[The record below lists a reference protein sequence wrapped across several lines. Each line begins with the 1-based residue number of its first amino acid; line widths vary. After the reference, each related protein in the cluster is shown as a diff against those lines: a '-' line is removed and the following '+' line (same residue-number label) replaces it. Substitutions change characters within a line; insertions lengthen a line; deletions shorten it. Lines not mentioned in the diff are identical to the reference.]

1 MNLNFY
7 TLLKKVTIGL
17 TLVYIGLVF
26 SQATSPDAGSSECE
40 CGKPVNVWYK
50 VSTDDLTYGQVVQL
64 DMSKGT
70 SFSDQRFVYIIVKDL
85 ANNDDIVLVF
95 PNGGDWRV
103 DASKDPFLDELDKEF
118 KNLEDYLKS
127 KQSEE
132 IEKNY

>member
-50 VSTDDLTYGQVVQL
+50 VSTDEITYGQVVQL
-64 DMSKGT
+64 DMSEGQ
-70 SFSDQRFVYIIVKDL
+70 SFSDETYIYIIVKDL
-85 ANNDDIVLVF
+85 ENDDNIVLVF
-95 PNGGDWRV
+95 PNGGNWHQKGV
-103 DASKDPFLDELDKEF
+103 DPFLDELEKEF
-118 KNLEDYLKS
+118 ETLEEYLKS
-127 KQSEE
+127 KQSKE

>member
-26 SQATSPDAGSSECE
+26 SQATSPDAGSSDCE
-40 CGKPVNVWYK
+40 CGESVNVWYK
-50 VSTDDLTYGQVVQL
+50 VSTDDLTYGQIIQL
-64 DMSKGT
+64 DMSEGQ
-70 SFSDQRFVYIIVKDL
+70 SFSDEMYIYIIVKDL
-85 ANNDDIVLVF
+85 VNDDNIILVF
-95 PNGGDWRV
+95 PNGGDWHQ
-103 DASKDPFLDELDKEF
+103 KGIDPFLNELEKEF

-127 KQSEE
+127 NPSKE